1 MIKMGR
7 KNEFIFAIAFDGI
20 HTKNGGTTFLHAPV
34 GGTMKASEFG
44 INGGW
49 GGLRTT
55 SAFVDKFDQ
64 IQQTPVGNFIKMG
77 KLRRSKTLGTLQDGY
92 AIQFRNV
99 DVMVNKVLIKQAFL
113 RC

>member
-7 KNEFIFAIAFDGI
+7 KNFIFAIAFDGI
-20 HTKNGGTTFLHAPV
+20 HTKNMEELLSWLHAPV

-55 SAFVDKFDQ
+55 SAFVDKFEWYNRH
-64 IQQTPVGNFIKMG
+64 PW
-77 KLRRSKTLGTLQDGY
+77 
-92 AIQFRNV
+92 AI
-99 DVMVNKVLIKQAFL
+99 L
-113 RC
+113 